1 MNKAEEKLNKRLEEL
16 NGLMKKEI
24 DILSEWQSELKDSI
38 DTYDPLTTD
47 RLLLLIIRE
56 ARSIKEIQEEIDYI
70 YATL

>member
-16 NGLMKKEI
+16 NGLMKKKI
-24 DILSEWQSELKDSI
+24 DSLGKWQSELKDSI

-47 RLLLLIIRE
+47 RLLPLIIRE
-56 ARSIKEIQEEIDYI
+56 ARSIKEIQEEIAYI

>member
-16 NGLMKKEI
+16 NGLMKKKI
-24 DILSEWQSELKDSI
+24 DSLGKWQSELKDSI

-56 ARSIKEIQEEIDYI
+56 ARSIKEIQEEIAYI

>member
-16 NGLMKKEI
+16 NGLMKKKI
-24 DILSEWQSELKDSI
+24 DSLDKWQSELKDSI

-47 RLLLLIIRE
+47 RLLLLIILE
-56 ARSIKEIQEEIDYI
+56 ARSIKEIQEEIAYI